1 MSAPIFRYNLLNY
14 LSAITHK
21 QTMLMMPSPP
31 HSVSQKFLHLLE
43 TVCREDDCN
52 ITLGIK
58 MTDLALYIE
67 ETRLTVSRMLNALAG
82 QQAIS
87 ISRSCS
93 IPSLRTLREHIGSHS
108 TVPE

>member
-1 MSAPIFRYNLLNY
+1 MR
-14 LSAITHK
+14 
-21 QTMLMMPSPP
+21 MMPSPP
-31 HSVSQKFLHLLE
+31 RSVSQKFLHLLE
-43 TVCREDDCN
+43 TVCREDDSN

-87 ISRSCS
+87 ISRSCIS
-93 IPSLRTLREHIGSHS
+93 IPSLRTLREHIGS
-108 TVPE
+108 TVLRLSESQEAASRAHAYYI